1 MYLEDLKNATE
12 VVLDQRRRLC
22 APGEPHH
29 PKLLMTSGGG
39 SSGRAA
45 AGAVRIGNVVGAAFM
60 NRRVLEP
67 IETHIM
73 TPAAL
78 LLLTLSIIFAAF
90 PALLVYPVLI
100 VLIWFAMSLLY
111 RGYKLR
117 RTGKLHTGNRTVT

>member
-1 MYLEDLKNATE
+1 
-12 VVLDQRRRLC
+12 
-22 APGEPHH
+22 
-29 PKLLMTSGGG
+29 
-39 SSGRAA
+39 
-45 AGAVRIGNVVGAAFM
+45 M

-90 PALLVYPVLI
+90 PALLAYPVSI
-100 VLIWFAMSLLY
+100 VLLWFAMSLLC

-117 RTGKLHTGNRTVT
+117 RTGKLHTDSPTVT